1 MSSPSYAIMRFAKY
15 KGPEIGRIEAHN
27 ERTKEKYASNPDI
40 DCSRSGLNCHLV
52 HPPQHYRAKAERQIA
67 DAGCRVRSD
76 SIRLVEVLFTV
87 STGYFD
93 DKSPDEIRTYYERS
107 LAFLQEHQR
116 SETIVSAVI
125 HMDEGTP
132 HMHVV
137 FVPLT
142 ADKRLSAKDIIGNRK
157 KLIQWQDEYYEY
169 MSARYPELC
178 RGESAAQTGRTH
190 MTVQEFKNFTKD
202 IRKMTKLADKVEML
216 LSGANLLN
224 SKNRLEQLVP
234 MVKDLLLRF
243 GRMKT
248 QLGQYQEAFTSVM
261 PENERLKK
269 ENEKLDS
276 TCRAYHSRDFS
287 NMSAIQQLEQ
297 RCLRYEQ
304 QLSAIPAGVVA
315 RYSQQQRKAQKE
327 ANVYGQQ
334 GKREGRM
341 DQYNARE

>member
-27 ERTKEKYASNPDI
+27 ERAKEKYASNPDI
-40 DCSRSGLNCHLV
+40 DRSRSDLNCHLI
-52 HPPQHYRAKAERQIA
+52 HPPQHYRAEAERQIA
-67 DAGCRVRSD
+67 DAGCRVRTD

-93 DKSPDEIRTYYERS
+93 DKSPDEICAYYERS
-107 LAFLQEHQR
+107 LAFLKERQGTD
-116 SETIVSAVI
+116 TIVSAVI

-169 MSARYPELC
+169 MSVRYPELC

-190 MTVQEFKNFTKD
+190 MTVQEFKEFTKD
-202 IRKMTKLADKVEML
+202 IRKMTKLADKVEVL

-224 SKNRLEQLVP
+224 SKSRLEQLVP

-243 GRMKT
+243 GKMKA

-261 PENERLKK
+261 VENERLKRK
-269 ENEKLDS
+269 TKNWIRRVERI
-276 TCRAYHSRDFS
+276 TAAI
-287 NMSAIQQLEQ
+287 SAICQQFSSWNSAVCGMNSS
-297 RCLRYEQ
+297 CLLFRRELWQ
-304 QLSAIPAGVVA
+304 GIPSSSA
-315 RYSQQQRKAQKE
+315 RRRKKSVKE
-327 ANVYGQQ
+327 ITDWG
-334 GKREGRM
+334 GKRK
-341 DQYNARE
+341 